1 MITMTNRRSELRMMC
16 ADMVEV
22 CWRERSGKSC
32 TATALL
38 EDISTSGA
46 CLQLEV
52 PVPLGVEIQWMSP
65 RQDFKGCVRYC
76 VYREIGYFV
85 GVEFE
90 PASRWS
96 KKTFTPQHL
105 LDPHSL
111 VGK

>member
-1 MITMTNRRSELRMMC
+1 MTNRRSELRMMC

-22 CWRERSGKSC
+22 CWKERSGARRS
-32 TATALL
+32 ATALL
-38 EDISTSGA
+38 EDISGSGA

-52 PVPLGVEIQWMSP
+52 PVPLGVEMRWMSP
-65 RQDFKGCVRYC
+65 RAEFKGYVRYC

-90 PASRWS
+90 PDSRWS
-96 KKTFTPQHL
+96 KKAFTPQHL
-105 LDPHSL
+105 LDPRSL